1 LGWRLFEDRTMPHI
15 AAQDGTKLY
24 YKDWGAGAPV
34 VLVHGWPVNAD
45 MWESQAVFL
54 ANQGLRVISYDRR
67 GFGRSDQ
74 PWEGYDYDTMAG
86 DLAAVMDQLDLQ
98 KATLVGF
105 SMGGGEVARYLGKH
119 GSARVARAA
128 LVSAVTPYLL
138 QTDDNPE
145 GVPQSVF
152 DGMYDGVRKDRA
164 QFMIDFA
171 GPFFGNGLLDKKVS
185 DGVLQSTLMMAM
197 QGSPS
202 ATLECIRA
210 FSETDFRADLKMV
223 TVPLLVVHGTA
234 DKTVPP
240 EHSARRIKALVPS
253 STIIEYDGE
262 AHGLTTTAADRLNQD
277 LLNFITG

>member
-152 DGMYDGVRKDRA
+152 DGMYDGL
-164 QFMIDFA
+164 
-171 GPFFGNGLLDKKVS
+171 G
-185 DGVLQSTLMMAM
+185 
-197 QGSPS
+197 
-202 ATLECIRA
+202 
-210 FSETDFRADLKMV
+210 
-223 TVPLLVVHGTA
+223 
-234 DKTVPP
+234 KTG
-240 EHSARRIKALVPS
+240 RS
-253 STIIEYDGE
+253 S
-262 AHGLTTTAADRLNQD
+262 
-277 LLNFITG
+277 

>member
-1 LGWRLFEDRTMPHI
+1 MPHI

-24 YKDWGAGAPV
+24 YKDWGEGAPV

-54 ANQGLRVISYDRR
+54 ASQDLRVISYDRR

-74 PWEGYDYDTMAG
+74 PWNGYDYDTLAG
-86 DLAAVMDQLDLQ
+86 DLAAVMETLDLH

-105 SMGGGEVARYLGKH
+105 SMGGGEVARYLGKY

-128 LVSAVTPYLL
+128 LVSSVTPYLL
-138 QTDDNPE
+138 KTDDNPE
-145 GVPQSVF
+145 GVPQTVF
-152 DGMYDGVRKDRA
+152 DGMYQGVQKDRA

-171 GPFFGNGLLDKKVS
+171 GPFFGNGLIDKKVS

-197 QGSPS
+197 QGSPR

-210 FSETDFRADLKMV
+210 FSETDFRADLKNV

-234 DKTVPP
+234 DKTVPID
-240 EHSARRIKALVPS
+240 HAARRIKALVPT
-253 STIIEYDGE
+253 STLIEYDGE
-262 AHGLTTTAADRLNQD
+262 AHGLTTTAADKLNQD